1 MFSLT
6 RQEQA
11 VVIFLIG
18 AIILGGGALYYR
30 RAIQPRVELEV
41 VEARIKAEESQ
52 PVTVDIAGAVW
63 RPGVYTFKAGARVK
77 DVVDK
82 ASPRSDA
89 NLELLNLASTLRDGQ
104 KIVVPTKISEGDL
117 KKSASSEVRLP
128 TVSARINLNIA
139 TKADLETLPGIGPVR
154 AQAIIEYRAQHG
166 GFKNI
171 KEIKN
176 VEGIGEITF
185 KKVED
190 IITVY

>member
-18 AIILGGGALYYR
+18 AIILGVGTLYYR
-30 RAIQPRVELEV
+30 SAIQPKVEPEV
-41 VEARIKAEESQ
+41 VGAEIKTGESQ
-52 PVTVDIAGAVW
+52 QVTVDIAGAVW
-63 RPGVYTFKAGARVK
+63 RPGVYTFKAGARAK
-77 DVVDK
+77 DAVDK

-89 NLELLNLASTLRDGQ
+89 NLELLNLASILRDGQ
-104 KIVVPTKISEGDL
+104 KIVVPTKISEGDS
-117 KKSASSEVRLP
+117 KKTVSSEVKLP
-128 TVSARINLNIA
+128 AGAEGINLNTA
-139 TKADLETLPGIGPVR
+139 TKAQLETLPGIGPVR
-154 AQAIIEYRAQHG
+154 AQAIIEYRVQHG

-171 KEIKN
+171 RGIKN

-190 IITVY
+190 LIAVY

>member
-18 AIILGGGALYYR
+18 AIILGGGVLYYR
-30 RAIQPRVELEV
+30 RVIQPGVQPEV
-41 VEARIKAEESQ
+41 VEARIKPEQ
-52 PVTVDIAGAVW
+52 VQQVTVDIAGAVW
-63 RPGVYTFKAGARVK
+63 RPGVYTLKTGARVK
-77 DVVDK
+77 DAVDK

-89 NLELLNLASTLRDGQ
+89 NLELLNLASILRDGQ

-117 KKSASSEVRLP
+117 KRRSTSEASLP
-128 TVSARINLNIA
+128 GQAKRINLNAA
-139 TKADLETLPGIGPVR
+139 TKVELETLPGIGPVR
-154 AQAIIEYRAQHG
+154 AQAVIEYRTQHS
-166 GFKNI
+166 GFKKI
-171 KEIKN
+171 EEIKN

-190 IITVY
+190 LVTVY